1 MALFQKIGKTNLV
14 NAAMLLGAIVVVS
27 LFFPSEGKFSYEYE
41 QGKPWGYSLLTA
53 PFDMPVIMDSVT
65 AKNTKDSI
73 DARFAPI
80 YERDSQ
86 VEKVNINRL
95 SAALD
100 KDSTVTPRM
109 KYAIIDKV
117 RNVYAGGIV
126 DNKTRDGLATGSIPG
141 IRRVVDNVAEYI
153 PTEGLVSV
161 KEAYV
166 YLDSVFGSLGY
177 RSALSKTH
185 LNEFLQPN
193 IIRDSVESRR
203 VLEQL
208 YQKAL
213 APIGVILQGERIIDR
228 GEKITPQLYTVLKTY
243 DSMMEEQSGAAKGEH
258 YPIVGQVLLVAIL
271 FLGFYAYVYFF
282 RPRTYVDFRKMF
294 FLMLFMTVFTA
305 GALVVKDTAANALY
319 LIPFAMVPIVIS
331 TFLDSRTAFMA
342 NVIIVLICALTVPS
356 PLEFI
361 VLQVIAGIVAIV
373 SIRSLVRRSQLV
385 YCAIYVFLTYCLIYI
400 GMVILTEGSIMGV
413 DKSLIMKFALN
424 SVILSFN
431 YVLVFVLE
439 KFFGFITPVS
449 LIELSDVNNP
459 LLRELS
465 EKCPGTFQHSLQV
478 ANLVAEVAHS
488 IGANVQLA
496 RAGALYHDIG
506 KITNPAF
513 FTENQRGVNPHDSLT
528 PDHSARIVIKHVTD
542 GVQRADKEKLPKVI
556 KDFIVQHHGCGKAK
570 YFYMKACEMAGGAE
584 NVDESIYTYP
594 GINPNTRETTI
605 LMMADA
611 IEAAAKSMT
620 DHSEGAMKAL
630 VEKIINSQMA
640 DGLYKDSPLRF
651 HEMETVKRIFVE
663 RLRTFY
669 HMRVSY
675 NLHSSQEGDSNT
687 SSAQVAETSGKK

>member
-1 MALFQKIGKTNLV
+1 MVFFQKIGKTNLV
-14 NAAMLLGAIVVVS
+14 NVAMLLCAIVVVS
-27 LFFPSEGKFSYEYE
+27 FFFPSEGKFSYEYE

-53 PFDMPVIMDSVT
+53 PFDMPVVMDSIT

-86 VEKVNINRL
+86 IEKVNISRL
-95 SAALD
+95 SIALD
-100 KDSTVTPRM
+100 KDSLVTPRM

-117 RNVYAGGIV
+117 RDVYANGIV

-141 IRRVVDNVAEYI
+141 IRQVVNNVAEYM
-153 PTEGLVSV
+153 PTEGLFSV

-166 YLDSVFGSLGY
+166 YLDSVFGSPAY
-177 RSALSKTH
+177 RAALSKAH
-185 LNEFLQPN
+185 LNEYLTPN
-193 IIRDSVESRR
+193 IIRDSIESRR

-208 YQKAL
+208 YQKSL

-243 DSMMEEQSGAAKGEH
+243 DRMMEEQSGATKGEH
-258 YPIVGQVLLVAIL
+258 YPIVGQVLLVTIL

-282 RPRTYVDFRKMF
+282 RPRTYADFRKMF
-294 FLMLFMTVFTA
+294 FLLLFMTVFTA

-385 YCAIYVFLTYCLIYI
+385 YCAVYVFLAYCLIYI
-400 GMVILTEGSIMGV
+400 GMVILTEGSIAGV
-413 DKSLIMKFALN
+413 DKGLIMKFALN

-513 FTENQRGVNPHDSLT
+513 FTENQRGVNPHDSLP

-542 GVQRADKEKLPKVI
+542 GMQRADKEKLPKVI
-556 KDFIVQHHGCGKAK
+556 KDFIVQHHGNGKAK
-570 YFYMKACEMAGGAE
+570 YFYMKACEMAGGTE

-594 GINPNTRETTI
+594 GPNPNTRETTI

-630 VEKIINSQMA
+630 VDKIINSQMA

-675 NLHSSQEGDSNT
+675 NLHPSQEESNT
-687 SSAQVAETSGKK
+687 TSSNAAETPEKK